1 MAEVIDCAE
10 YLRDAEVEC
19 FDDKKET
26 VRVEADCW
34 RCQLKSFDWAEATLG
49 VKIRG
54 AKQQEVESEET
65 GPLGGQDVK

>member
-10 YLRDAEVEC
+10 WLRDAEVEC
-19 FDDKKET
+19 FHDTKET

-49 VKIRG
+49 VRIRG
-54 AKQQEVESEET
+54 VKQEEGEREEI